1 MRKRT
6 LHPFSTRA
14 LRRIVPTGGFSIP
27 LALLLAGSAVAQ
39 VTVTDNGL
47 TAPNLG
53 LSDTGYTGPSVQ
65 RFGWDAGET
74 HGQRLTLASS
84 ITLDSIYIGYNGFGY
99 DTGSF
104 TITVD
109 AGDDGSNE
117 ISETGIVLDSAD
129 FSGVDQGDS
138 NTGPVYWM
146 RWDLSSHNLTLPA
159 GTSSFL
165 ITLDSEGDPGSGWLL
180 APLYATGNPYSGG
193 RTLGVSGGNSG
204 NDALFAVTAQV
215 PDADGDGLPDDYEL
229 ANTNP
234 PSTTALV
241 PALDDDGDG
250 LTNEQEFLGQ
260 DALGVDHGFGQTM
273 AILAD
278 TDEDGLEDGP
288 EVAGTDNGASSHG
301 YGATD
306 PNDADSDD
314 DGIGDNDEVTGALNT
329 ANSSESTD
337 PNDEDTDGDL
347 MGDLYEITNNL
358 LGGLDPNDLTDAG
371 IAMDLDGDGIDNIAE
386 HDGIPQTR
394 ADKADTDGD
403 GYDDPA
409 EDGFGSWLN
418 ASATGTSPVDPDS
431 DGDGLLDG
439 DENLDLG
446 SFQGAG
452 VTPAWCDPNVFDT
465 DGDLYGD
472 GDEVAAG
479 TDPNLNTSVP
489 TGIPFRSVDFSNTS
503 GGWQIAGGTTLESTT
518 ELLPGAGQ
526 YALID
531 ASGSGNGLRIE
542 HGNPAATFY
551 CSVDLRV
558 EGVLGVAGAGAF
570 NILSAGIPS
579 ILSAGGT
586 HCILRLFDDGS
597 VQAYDGSAFLSV
609 VPAGGISEGTT
620 YTAQIDHDVVGETWA
635 ARVYDR
641 DAGTLVGSITG
652 VPTRPTSDPNAD
664 PLYFTVGFQPPV
676 QNSWDVAVDNMFVS
690 LDPVVVPVTAPLRI
704 TSAGFNGAA
713 FEMTVTG
720 FDTSKQYV
728 LKRSA
733 NLADEFPTQVGTAFT
748 PAGVTDTVSDPTPP
762 LPDDAFYRVE
772 EAP

>member
-6 LHPFSTRA
+6 LHPLSAHA
-14 LRRIVPTGGFSIP
+14 LRRIVHLGGISLP
-27 LALLLAGSAVAQ
+27 LALLLAGNAAAQ
-39 VTVTDNGL
+39 VTVTNDGS
-47 TAPNLG
+47 TAPTLG
-53 LSDTGYTGPSVQ
+53 LSDTGYITASNG
-65 RFGWDAGET
+65 RFGWDEGEL
-74 HGQRLTLASS
+74 HGQRFTLANS
-84 ITLDSIYIGYNGFGY
+84 ITLDSIYIAYNGFGA
-99 DTGSF
+99 DSGSF

-117 ISETGIVLDSAD
+117 ISETGITLDSAD
-129 FSGVDQGDS
+129 FSGVDQGDANS
-138 NTGPVYWM
+138 GPIYWM
-146 RWDLSSHNLTLPA
+146 RWDLSTHNLTLPA

-165 ITLDSEGDPGSGWLL
+165 ISLDSEGNPGSGWLL
-180 APLYATGNPYSGG
+180 APLYNNGNPYAGG
-193 RTLGVSGGNSG
+193 RTLGLSGGASG

-215 PDADGDGLPDDYEL
+215 PDADSDGLPDDYEL

-250 LTNEQEFLGQ
+250 LSNEQEFLGQ
-260 DALGVDHGFGQTM
+260 DALGAEHGFGQTQ

-278 TDEDGLEDGP
+278 TDGDGLEDGP
-288 EVAGTDNGASSHG
+288 EVAGTDNGDASHG
-301 YGATD
+301 YGATN
-306 PNDADSDD
+306 PNDDDSDD
-314 DGIGDNDEVTGALNT
+314 DGIGDNDEVIGALNT
-329 ANSSESTD
+329 AHLNESTD
-337 PNDEDTDGDL
+337 PNDEDTDSDL
-347 MGDLYEITNNL
+347 MNDLYEVTNNL
-358 LGGLDPNDLTDAG
+358 LGGLDPNDVTDG
-371 IAMDLDGDGIDNIAE
+371 GLGMDLDGDGIDNLEE
-386 HDGIPQTR
+386 HDATPQTR

-409 EDGFGSWLN
+409 EDSFGSWLN
-418 ASATGTSPVDPDS
+418 ATATGTSPVDPDS

-479 TDPNLNTSVP
+479 TDPNLDTSVP
-489 TGIPFRSVDFSNTS
+489 TGIPFRSVDFSGTG
-503 GGWQIAGGTTLESTT
+503 GGWQSAGGTTLESTT
-518 ELLPGAGQ
+518 ELLPGTGQ

-531 ASGSGNGLRIE
+531 ASTTGNGLRIE
-542 HGNPAATFY
+542 HGNPAAPFY

-558 EGVLGVAGAGAF
+558 EGALGVAGAGGF

-579 ILSAGGT
+579 ILSDAGT

-609 VPAGGISEGTT
+609 VPAGGIAESTT
-620 YTAQIDHDVVGETWA
+620 YTAQIDHDVLGGTWA

-641 DAGTLVGSITG
+641 AAGTLVGSITG

-676 QNSWDVAVDNMFVS
+676 QDSWDVAVDNMLVS
-690 LDPVVVPVTAPLRI
+690 LNPIIVPVTSVLSI
-704 TSAGFNGAA
+704 TDTGFNGTA

-720 FDTSKQYV
+720 FDTSKMYV
-728 LKRSA
+728 LKRSTD
-733 NLADEFPTQVGTAFT
+733 LVTFTGVGSAFT
-748 PAGVTDTVSDPTPP
+748 PAGTTQVVSDDPAPAGA
-762 LPDDAFYRVE
+762 AFYQVE
-772 EAP
+772 EVP